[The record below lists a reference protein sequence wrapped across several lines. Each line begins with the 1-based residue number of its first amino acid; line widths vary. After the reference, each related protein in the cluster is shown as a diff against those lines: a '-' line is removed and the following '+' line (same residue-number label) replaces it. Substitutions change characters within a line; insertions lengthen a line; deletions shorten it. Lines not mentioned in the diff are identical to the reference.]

1 MEKILIAVDGSPAS
15 HEAVEFGVQ
24 LAAEQGA
31 AVTLVH
37 VVPRLDVI
45 PITAFGTGAGA
56 RPHEVSEE
64 DRQPLVEAKAVVEQ
78 HGVRATAKLLIGD
91 AVDEI
96 VACADSLDVDLIV
109 IGSRGHG
116 TLTSALLGSVSR
128 GVLSESRR
136 PVTIVRG
143 LDGVPVCA
151 APGQIEELEPL
162 GGARR

>member
-15 HEAVEFGVQ
+15 HDAVEFGVQ
-24 LAAEQGA
+24 LAVEQDA

-45 PITAFGTGAGA
+45 PITAFGMGAGA

-64 DRQPLVEAKAVVEQ
+64 DRQLLVEAKAVAEQ

-96 VACADSLDVDLIV
+96 VACADNLDVDLIV

-136 PVTIVRG
+136 PVAIVRG
-143 LDGVPVCA
+143 LHVVPVCA
-151 APGQIEELEPL
+151 APGQVEELEPV
-162 GGARR
+162 GGVRR